1 MIDVIE
7 IKKIIEKFKDIKDN
21 YYDIFINYY
30 NSIDEIKNCWRTSKG
45 GVYYSIICDEKKVIS
60 EFIYN
65 LDDFLETFLYLIEEY
80 SKIGDRINYD
90 LLLEDG
96 YINLKNDLANY
107 MNNIINIYNNL
118 NLVGS
123 DAKIISLVENEKTK
137 LVKFN
142 DNLGSL
148 CEKNRKV
155 LRKIESIEK
164 TIKRKISK
172 IEVVIIGITDIKDYD
187 LKKNISL
194 DVSITDSQKMES
206 IYNKVQMYIDE
217 ENALVEDIN
226 NLFVDLS
233 NYYKTDNLNAIEK
246 LESEIIIN
254 MNNILSIHNL
264 NLDVLGKEI
273 VSVEELERATSN
285 NFKNIIN

>member
-1 MIDVIE
+1 
-7 IKKIIEKFKDIKDN
+7 
-21 YYDIFINYY
+21 
-30 NSIDEIKNCWRTSKG
+30 
-45 GVYYSIICDEKKVIS
+45 
-60 EFIYN
+60 
-65 LDDFLETFLYLIEEY
+65 
-80 SKIGDRINYD
+80 
-90 LLLEDG
+90 
-96 YINLKNDLANY
+96 
-107 MNNIINIYNNL
+107 
-118 NLVGS
+118 
-123 DAKIISLVENEKTK
+123 
-137 LVKFN
+137 
-142 DNLGSL
+142 
-148 CEKNRKV
+148 
-155 LRKIESIEK
+155 
-164 TIKRKISK
+164 
-172 IEVVIIGITDIKDYD
+172 
-187 LKKNISL
+187 
-194 DVSITDSQKMES
+194 MES

>member
-45 GVYYSIICDEKKVIS
+45 VVYYSIICDEKKVIS

-164 TIKRKISK
+164 NIKRKISK

-187 LKKNISL
+187 LKKDISL